1 MKSTQKNN
9 FPKIVTTS
17 LTKENPYFSK
27 QGYYLPYHYN
37 DPSFSNNYKG
47 LFLKKDIY
55 IQTLLHKRYVPNKNI
70 KYIKYTKKNNSSYPN
85 EIFINTN
92 LPPRENRNI
101 FQYYLLKTDR
111 KILEENPYIVKYGSF
126 SFGQQTIKPKINLTH
141 DKINTN
147 SLNIDNKKNNNN
159 KKGNF
164 PSLKNSNKNKEITQ
178 EKVKYTLLKYSLMK

>member
-1 MKSTQKNN
+1 MNSSQNN
-9 FPKIVTTS
+9 KFPKILTTS
-17 LTKENPYFSK
+17 LTKTNPYLRK
-27 QGYYLPYHYN
+27 HGNYLPYHYT

-55 IQTLLHKRYVPNKNI
+55 IQTLLHKRFVPNKNI
-70 KYIKYTKKNNSSYPN
+70 KYVKYRKKNNSSYPN

-126 SFGQQTIKPKINLTH
+126 SFGKQTIKPKMNLTH

-147 SLNIDNKKNNNN
+147 SINYDNEKY
-159 KKGNF
+159 
-164 PSLKNSNKNKEITQ
+164 NKNKKEKLPSLNNSIKKKEISQ
-178 EKVKYTLLKYSLMK
+178 EKVKYILLKNSLMK

>member
-1 MKSTQKNN
+1 MNSSQNN
-9 FPKIVTTS
+9 KFPKILTTS
-17 LTKENPYFSK
+17 LTKTNPYLSK
-27 QGYYLPYHYN
+27 HGYYLPYHYS

-55 IQTLLHKRYVPNKNI
+55 IQTLLHKRFVPNKNI
-70 KYIKYTKKNNSSYPN
+70 KYIKYYKKNNSSYPN

-126 SFGQQTIKPKINLTH
+126 SFGRQSIKPKINLTY

-147 SLNIDNKKNNNN
+147 SINFDN
-159 KKGNF
+159 
-164 PSLKNSNKNKEITQ
+164 
-178 EKVKYTLLKYSLMK
+178 EKYK

>member
-55 IQTLLHKRYVPNKNI
+55 IQTLLYKRYVPNKNI

-126 SFGQQTIKPKINLTH
+126 SFGRQSIKPKINLTY

-147 SLNIDNKKNNNN
+147 SINFDKEKYNINKKEKFHSLNNSI
-159 KKGNF
+159 KK
-164 PSLKNSNKNKEITQ
+164 KEISQ
-178 EKVKYTLLKYSLMK
+178 EKIKYTLLKNSLMK